1 MEVFILQRNYYRFV
15 GFLIF
20 LAVFAVHS
28 PGGASPIHDAVLNG
42 EVELVEI
49 LIANGADVD
58 ERDVHGYTPLHLAI
72 QQGNTDAAKVL
83 INNGA
88 DVNAKTIGDNGNDL
102 SPLYLS
108 IILGRSAV
116 ESLLLDNRA
125 QR

>member
-1 MEVFILQRNYYRFV
+1 MLRNYYRFV
-15 GFLIF
+15 EFLIF
-20 LAVFAVHS
+20 LAALAMHS
-28 PGGASPIHDAVLNG
+28 TGMASPIHDAAFDG
-42 EVELVEI
+42 EIELVEI

-58 ERDVHGYTPLHLAI
+58 ERDVHGYTPLHIAI
-72 QQGNTDAAKVL
+72 QEGNTDVAKAL

-88 DVNAKTIGDNGNDL
+88 DINARTIGDNGNDL